1 MLFVVLIGGI
11 MIRIFVTGDNHIGKK
26 YSRYEA
32 IKDELIKSRFASL
45 DNMVKKAEQ
54 ERCSIF
60 VVTGDLFDNVSS
72 IKTSD
77 VKQVVDILA
86 GFSGNVLVLP
96 GNHDYYTGEEKLWKD
111 FEKYLNNRSHNITI
125 LSEYR
130 TYELEIGDETAVIY
144 PAYCQS
150 KHSKENN
157 LGWIKESDIAVNS
170 AGTYNIGIAHG
181 AIEGI
186 TPDMKEEYF
195 LMSESELNSIPV
207 DAWLI
212 GHTHIQYPSLKEN
225 EVGEGYKIFNPGTHE
240 QIDLHNN
247 TEGVCF
253 IVELDNSR
261 GVSTTKVNKIVSGQV
276 RYYDMK
282 LVVKSDSDKEL
293 YNSIDKLVVNI
304 DSNSVVRINMEGS
317 LKEEEYKVRGKI
329 YEELL
334 GRFKFYEVD
343 DSELSEEITV
353 EKIRSEYSELS
364 FAAQFMEKLMD
375 NPVELQMAYQLVN
388 RCKE

>member
-1 MLFVVLIGGI
+1 
-11 MIRIFVTGDNHIGKK
+11 MIKIFVTGDNHIGKK

-32 IKDELIKSRFASL
+32 IKNELTKSRFNTL
-45 DNMVKKAEQ
+45 DAMVKKAEQ
-54 ERCSIF
+54 EGCSLF

-86 GFSGNVLVLP
+86 SFSGNVLVLP

-111 FEKYLNNRSHNITI
+111 FEKCLNNQANNVTI
-125 LSEYR
+125 LNEYR
-130 TYELEIGDETAVIY
+130 TYEFEIGDDTAVIY

-157 LGWIKESDIAVNS
+157 LGWIKESSIAVNS

-207 DAWLI
+207 DAWFI
-212 GHTHIQYPSLKEN
+212 GHTHIQYPTLKDN

-240 QIDLHNN
+240 QTDLHNN

-253 IVELDNSR
+253 IVELDNSQ
-261 GVSTTKVNKIVSGQV
+261 GVSTTRVNKIVSGQV

-282 LVVKSDSDKEL
+282 LVVKSESDKEL
-293 YNSIDKLVVNI
+293 YNGIEKLVAGI
-304 DSNSVVRINMEGS
+304 DDNSIVRINIEGS
-317 LKEEEYKVRGKI
+317 LKEEEYRDRGKI

-334 GRFKFYEVD
+334 GRFMFYEIE
-343 DSELSEEITV
+343 DSELGEEITI
-353 EKIRSEYSELS
+353 EKIRAEYSELS
-364 FAAQFMEKLMD
+364 FAAQLMEKFMD
-375 NPVELQMAYQLVN
+375 NPIELKMAYQLVD